1 MTNVVHGRTFGKFR
15 PRLIGLGVVLCDPD
29 KDDWLFPH
37 REDGQRALRAS
48 ALASDYGVCHTP
60 ESGGVMGAPGKRST
74 KQRMLDSA
82 VLLLRERGA
91 AGVTVDAVLAHS
103 GAPRGSV
110 YHHFPGGRNE
120 MVLGAVRLAGDY
132 ISGVVAESAAE
143 GDVRV
148 MLERLVAFWKRSL
161 TKTDYRAGCPAAAMA
176 MDSRDIVPEAAD
188 VVREIFVRWQDG
200 IAEAL
205 AANGF
210 AVVRAQRLA
219 TVVVSAVEG
228 AIILCRA
235 QRDLGPLDDVLAE
248 IGPLLERR
256 D

>member
-1 MTNVVHGRTFGKFR
+1 MSNEGRRG
-15 PRLIGLGVVLCDPD
+15 
-29 KDDWLFPH
+29 
-37 REDGQRALRAS
+37 
-48 ALASDYGVCHTP
+48 
-60 ESGGVMGAPGKRST
+60 T

-120 MVLGAVRLAGDY
+120 MVLGAVRQAGDY
-132 ISGVVAESAAE
+132 IATMVSESAAE
-143 GDVRV
+143 SDVRQ
-148 MLERLVAFWKRSL
+148 MMDRLVAFWKRAL
-161 TKTDYRAGCPAAAMA
+161 TRTDYRAGCPVAAMA
-176 MDSRDIVPEAAD
+176 MDSRDLVPDAGD
-188 VVREIFVRWQDG
+188 VVREIFTSWQTSL
-200 IAEAL
+200 AKAL

-210 AVVRAQRLA
+210 AAQRAQRLA
-219 TVVVSAVEG
+219 TLVVSAIEG

-235 QRDLGPLDDVLAE
+235 HRDLGPLDDVLVE
-248 IGPLLERR
+248 IAPLLERR